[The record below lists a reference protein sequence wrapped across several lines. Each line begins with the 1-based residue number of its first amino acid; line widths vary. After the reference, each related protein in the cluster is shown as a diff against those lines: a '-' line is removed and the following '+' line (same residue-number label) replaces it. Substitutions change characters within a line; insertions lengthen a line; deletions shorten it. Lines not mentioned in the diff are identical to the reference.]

1 MNPPSPAAPGTA
13 ETVDAPWP
21 FALARN
27 PAGRLVLTDAQG
39 AVTVGVVP
47 VRAFPISAAD
57 EGLSLVDGD
66 GHERAWIARMDHLP
80 DAERA
85 LLAEALQE
93 REFMPEIQRL
103 LEVSGF
109 ATPSTWRVDT
119 DRGVFTLVL
128 KGEEDIRRL
137 GGGMLLIAD
146 SHGVQFLIRD
156 LFALDRQSRKWLDR
170 FL

>member
-1 MNPPSPAAPGTA
+1 MTASVATTSPAAPVAG
-13 ETVDAPWP
+13 EWP
-21 FALARN
+21 FALSRN
-27 PAGRLVLTDAQG
+27 AAGRLVLTDAQG
-39 AVTVGVVP
+39 RVTVGVVP

-57 EGLSLVDGD
+57 EGVSLVDGD
-66 GHERAWIARMDHLP
+66 GHERAWIERLDQLAP
-80 DAERA
+80 AERA
-85 LLAEALQE
+85 LLLEALQE

-103 LEVSGF
+103 LSVSGF

-119 DRGVFTLVL
+119 DRGPFTLVL
-128 KGEEDIRRL
+128 KGEEEIRRL
-137 GGGMLLIAD
+137 GGGLLLIAD